1 MSSLLEE
8 AIVDAKA
15 LKEAALKNAENV
27 VLEKYSGEVKKA
39 LDTLLEQ
46 EELEEGGGGEDETL
60 TEFTDDIPY
69 AFQNEELDE
78 APEDE
83 IVEIDFDALKARLE
97 EEDEVVEEEDL
108 NDALEMADDIAG
120 GEMAPE
126 LDASAAEDTA
136 ELGAEPVEP
145 LEEGKDRFIIMK
157 RTRAL
162 DDGKAQPS
170 NAYSNPA
177 TTKKAGVKAGH
188 VYDSKEAAEK
198 DAKKL
203 GDANPVGFTVVKLA
217 SKDLDEDLNL
227 SEDFI
232 KELVEELVVDMGTSP
247 AGFSSLG
254 GAENSVMQANNDAI
268 AAAKEAHL
276 EEEEEE
282 EIEEDTA
289 PDVVP
294 VELHEAKI
302 SELTES
308 NRELRALIVEAKD
321 QLTRLNLDNA
331 KLVYQN
337 KALNSISLNER
348 QKAQIVE
355 AVQSANSVEEA
366 SMIFETIQ
374 NAVGSTP
381 DQRTRP
387 QTLREAVQRPTSLLI
402 NSKRNNEATKD
413 PTMGRMLRL
422 AGLNK
427 KQ

>member
-46 EELEEGGGGEDETL
+46 EELEEGGEDETL

-120 GEMAPE
+120 GEMTPE

-136 ELGAEPVEP
+136 ELGAAPVEP

-157 RTRAL
+157 SSRAL

-170 NAYSNPA
+170 NAYSNPT

-217 SKDLDEDLNL
+217 GEDLDEDIDL

-232 KELVEELVVDMGTSP
+232 KGLVEELIVDMDTSP

-254 GAENSVMQANNDAI
+254 GAYNSVMQANNDAI
-268 AAAKEAHL
+268 ATAKEAHL

-294 VELHEAKI
+294 VELHETKI

-321 QLTRLNLDNA
+321 QLTKLNLDNA

-337 KALNSISLNER
+337 KALSSASLNER

-413 PTMGRMLRL
+413 PAMGRMLRL

-427 KQ
+427 

>member
-46 EELEEGGGGEDETL
+46 EELEKGGEDETL
-60 TEFTDDIPY
+60 TEFTDDVPY

-83 IVEIDFDALKARLE
+83 IVEIDFDALKEKIAQE
-97 EEDEVVEEEDL
+97 EAQGVEPMVDELQSSEEVAMEMGDPL
-108 NDALEMADDIAG
+108 DQMADR
-120 GEMAPE
+120 
-126 LDASAAEDTA
+126 DAEEGAA
-136 ELGAEPVEP
+136 ELGATPVEP

-157 RTRAL
+157 SSRAL
-162 DDGKAQPS
+162 DDGKAKPS

-188 VYDSKEAAEK
+188 VYDSKEAAQK

-232 KELVEELVVDMGTSP
+232 KELVEELVVDMDTSP

-282 EIEEDTA
+282 EIEEETA
-289 PDVVP
+289 PDVVSA
-294 VELHEAKI
+294 ELHEAKI

-337 KALNSISLNER
+337 KALNSASLNER

-427 KQ
+427 

>member
-46 EELEEGGGGEDETL
+46 EELEEGGEDETL
-60 TEFTDDIPY
+60 TEFTDDVPY
-69 AFQNEELDE
+69 AFQNEELD
-78 APEDE
+78 APDDDE

-97 EEDEVVEEEDL
+97 KEDEDVEEEDL
-108 NDALEMADDIAG
+108 NDALEMADDMAG
-120 GEMAPE
+120 GKMAPE
-126 LDASAAEDTA
+126 LEASPEEDAAED
-136 ELGAEPVEP
+136 
-145 LEEGKDRFIIMK
+145 
-157 RTRAL
+157 L
-162 DDGKAQPS
+162 D
-170 NAYSNPA
+170 
-177 TTKKAGVKAGH
+177 
-188 VYDSKEAAEK
+188 
-198 DAKKL
+198 
-203 GDANPVGFTVVKLA
+203 GDI
-217 SKDLDEDLNL
+217 DL

-232 KELVEELVVDMGTSP
+232 KGLVEELILDMDTSP

-254 GAENSVMQANNDAI
+254 GAYNSVMQANNDAI

-321 QLTRLNLDNA
+321 QLTKLNLDNA

-337 KALNSISLNER
+337 KALNSVSLNER

-374 NAVGSTP
+374 NAVGNTP
-381 DQRTRP
+381 NQRTRP

-413 PTMGRMLRL
+413 PAMDRMLRL

-427 KQ
+427 

>member
-8 AIVDAKA
+8 AIVDARA
-15 LKEAALKNAENV
+15 LKEAALKNAENI
-27 VLEKYSGEVKKA
+27 VLEKYSGEVRKA

-46 EELEEGGGGEDETL
+46 EEPAAEDDTL
-60 TEFTDDIPY
+60 TEFTNDVPY
-69 AFQNEELDE
+69 AFQNEELD
-78 APEDE
+78 APEDDE

-126 LDASAAEDTA
+126 LDASAAEDAA
-136 ELGAEPVEP
+136 ELGASPVEP

-157 RTRAL
+157 SSRAL

-203 GDANPVGFTVVKLA
+203 GDVNPVGFAVVKLA
-217 SKDLDEDLNL
+217 AEDLDEDIDL
-227 SEDFI
+227 SGLFI
-232 KELVEELVVDMGTSP
+232 EELVEELVVDMIPRPQGW
-247 AGFSSLG
+247 SSVNS
-254 GAENSVMQANNDAI
+254 ANNSVEQANNDAME
-268 AAAKEAHL
+268 AAVQAHL
-276 EEEEEE
+276 EEQDEEEMQE
-282 EIEEDTA
+282 ETA
-289 PDVVP
+289 PDVVCDHGLY
-294 VELHEAKI
+294 ESQI

-321 QLTRLNLDNA
+321 QLTKLNLDNA

-337 KALNSISLNER
+337 KALNSASLNER

-374 NAVGSTP
+374 NAVGNTP

-402 NSKRNNEATKD
+402 NSNKRNNEATKD

-427 KQ
+427 

>member
-46 EELEEGGGGEDETL
+46 EDLEEGGVDETQTQF
-60 TEFTDDIPY
+60 TEDIPY
-69 AFQNEELDE
+69 AFQDEELDE
-78 APEDE
+78 AAEDE
-83 IVEIDFDALKARLE
+83 IVEINFDALKTRLE
-97 EEDEVVEEEDL
+97 EEDEVVEEDAL
-108 NDALEMADDIAG
+108 NDALEMADDMAG
-120 GEMAPE
+120 DPDAGMEA
-126 LDASAAEDTA
+126 ASAEEDAA
-136 ELGAEPVEP
+136 ELGAAPVEP
-145 LEEGKDRFIIMK
+145 LEE
-157 RTRAL
+157 
-162 DDGKAQPS
+162 
-170 NAYSNPA
+170 
-177 TTKKAGVKAGH
+177 
-188 VYDSKEAAEK
+188 
-198 DAKKL
+198 
-203 GDANPVGFTVVKLA
+203 
-217 SKDLDEDLNL
+217 DEDLNL

-232 KELVEELVVDMGTSP
+232 KELVEELVVDMDTSP

-294 VELHEAKI
+294 VELHETKI

-321 QLTRLNLDNA
+321 QLTKLNLDNA

-337 KALNSISLNER
+337 KALGSASLNER
-348 QKAQIVE
+348 QKTQIVE

-374 NAVGSTP
+374 NAVGSSP

-427 KQ
+427 

>member
-46 EELEEGGGGEDETL
+46 EEPEESGEDEAL
-60 TEFTDDIPY
+60 TEFTDGVPY
-69 AFQNEELDE
+69 AFQNEELD
-78 APEDE
+78 APDDE
-83 IVEIDFDALKARLE
+83 IVEIDFDALKEKLAL
-97 EEDEVVEEEDL
+97 EDEDVEEKDL
-108 NDALEMADDIAG
+108 NDALEMADD
-120 GEMAPE
+120 MAPE
-126 LDASAAEDTA
+126 LKASAEEDTA
-136 ELGAEPVEP
+136 ELRAEPVEP
-145 LEEGKDRFIIMK
+145 PEE
-157 RTRAL
+157 
-162 DDGKAQPS
+162 DD
-170 NAYSNPA
+170 
-177 TTKKAGVKAGH
+177 
-188 VYDSKEAAEK
+188 
-198 DAKKL
+198 
-203 GDANPVGFTVVKLA
+203 
-217 SKDLDEDLNL
+217 DLNL

-232 KELVEELVVDMGTSP
+232 KELAEELILDMDTSP

-254 GAENSVMQANNDAI
+254 GAYNSVEQANNDAI
-268 AAAKEAHL
+268 AAVKEAHL

-294 VELHEAKI
+294 VELHETKI

-308 NRELRALIVEAKD
+308 NRELRALIVEAKG
-321 QLTRLNLDNA
+321 QLTKLNLDNA

-337 KALNSISLNER
+337 KALNSVSLNER

-374 NAVGSTP
+374 NAVGNTP

-402 NSKRNNEATKD
+402 NSKRNNKATKD
-413 PTMGRMLRL
+413 PAMDRMLRL

-427 KQ
+427 

>member
-8 AIVDAKA
+8 AIVDARA
-15 LKEAALKNAENV
+15 LKEAALKNAENI
-27 VLEKYSGEVKKA
+27 VLEKYSGEVRKA

-46 EELEEGGGGEDETL
+46 EEPAAEDDTL
-60 TEFTDDIPY
+60 TEFADEVPY
-69 AFQNEELDE
+69 AFQNEELD
-78 APEDE
+78 APEDDE

-108 NDALEMADDIAG
+108 NDALEMADDMAG
-120 GEMAPE
+120 GEEAPE
-126 LDASAAEDTA
+126 LEASAEEDAA

-145 LEEGKDRFIIMK
+145 LDEEID
-157 RTRAL
+157 
-162 DDGKAQPS
+162 
-170 NAYSNPA
+170 
-177 TTKKAGVKAGH
+177 
-188 VYDSKEAAEK
+188 
-198 DAKKL
+198 
-203 GDANPVGFTVVKLA
+203 
-217 SKDLDEDLNL
+217 L

-232 KELVEELVVDMGTSP
+232 KGLVEELVVDMIPRPQGW
-247 AGFSSLG
+247 SSVNS
-254 GAENSVMQANNDAI
+254 ANNSVEQANNDAM
-268 AAAKEAHL
+268 AAAQAAHL
-276 EEEEEE
+276 EEQDEDELEEE
-282 EIEEDTA
+282 TA
-289 PDVVP
+289 PDVVSDAALY
-294 VELHEAKI
+294 ESQI

-321 QLTRLNLDNA
+321 QLTKLNLDNA

-337 KALNSISLNER
+337 KALNSASLNER
-348 QKAQIVE
+348 QKNQIVE

-427 KQ
+427 

>member
-46 EELEEGGGGEDETL
+46 EDLEEAPVDLEEDDTL
-60 TEFTDDIPY
+60 TEFTDEVPY
-69 AFQNEELDE
+69 AFQNEELDALE
-78 APEDE
+78 EDE
-83 IVEIDFDALKARLE
+83 IVEIDFDALKERLK
-97 EEDEVVEEEDL
+97 EEDEVVGEGDL
-108 NDALEMADDIAG
+108 TDALEMAEDMAG
-120 GEMAPE
+120 GDPLDQMANR
-126 LDASAAEDTA
+126 DAKEDAA
-136 ELGAEPVEP
+136 ELGATPVEP
-145 LEEGKDRFIIMK
+145 LEE
-157 RTRAL
+157 
-162 DDGKAQPS
+162 
-170 NAYSNPA
+170 
-177 TTKKAGVKAGH
+177 
-188 VYDSKEAAEK
+188 
-198 DAKKL
+198 
-203 GDANPVGFTVVKLA
+203 
-217 SKDLDEDLNL
+217 DEDLNL
-227 SEDFI
+227 SEEFI
-232 KELVEELVVDMGTSP
+232 KELVEELVVDMVPRPQGW
-247 AGFSSLG
+247 SSVNS
-254 GAENSVMQANNDAI
+254 ANNSVEQANNDAM
-268 AAAKEAHL
+268 AAAQAAHL
-276 EEEEEE
+276 EEQDEDELEEE
-282 EIEEDTA
+282 TA
-289 PDVVP
+289 SDVVSDAALY
-294 VELHEAKI
+294 ESKI

-321 QLTRLNLDNA
+321 QLTKLNLDNA

-337 KALNSISLNER
+337 KALSSASLNER

-427 KQ
+427 

>member
-8 AIVDAKA
+8 AIVDARA
-15 LKEAALKNAENV
+15 LKEAALKNAENI
-27 VLEKYSGEVKKA
+27 VLEKYSGEVRKA

-46 EELEEGGGGEDETL
+46 EEPAAEDDTL
-60 TEFTDDIPY
+60 TEFADEVPY
-69 AFQNEELDE
+69 AFQNEELD
-78 APEDE
+78 APEDDE
-83 IVEIDFDALKARLE
+83 IVEIDFNALKARLE

-108 NDALEMADDIAG
+108 NDALEMADDMAG

-126 LDASAAEDTA
+126 LEASAEEDAA

-145 LEEGKDRFIIMK
+145 LDEEID
-157 RTRAL
+157 
-162 DDGKAQPS
+162 
-170 NAYSNPA
+170 
-177 TTKKAGVKAGH
+177 
-188 VYDSKEAAEK
+188 
-198 DAKKL
+198 
-203 GDANPVGFTVVKLA
+203 
-217 SKDLDEDLNL
+217 L

-232 KELVEELVVDMGTSP
+232 KGLVEELVVDMIPRPQGW
-247 AGFSSLG
+247 SSVNS
-254 GAENSVMQANNDAI
+254 ANNSVEQANNDAM
-268 AAAKEAHL
+268 AAAQAAHL
-276 EEEEEE
+276 EEQDEDELEEE
-282 EIEEDTA
+282 TA
-289 PDVVP
+289 PDVVSDAALY
-294 VELHEAKI
+294 ESQI

-321 QLTRLNLDNA
+321 QLTKLNLDNA

-337 KALNSISLNER
+337 KALNSASLNER
-348 QKAQIVE
+348 QKNQIVE

-427 KQ
+427 

>member
-8 AIVDAKA
+8 AIVDARA
-15 LKEAALKNAENV
+15 LKEAALKNAENI
-27 VLEKYSGEVKKA
+27 VLEKYSGEVRKA

-46 EELEEGGGGEDETL
+46 EDLEEAPVEDDTL
-60 TEFTDDIPY
+60 TEFTDEVPY
-69 AFQNEELDE
+69 AFQNEELDALE
-78 APEDE
+78 EDE
-83 IVEIDFDALKARLE
+83 IVEIDFDALKEKLTA
-97 EEDEVVEEEDL
+97 EDEVVEEEDL
-108 NDALEMADDIAG
+108 NDALEMADDMAG

-126 LDASAAEDTA
+126 LEASAAEDAASIAGDTSR
-136 ELGAEPVEP
+136 VN
-145 LEEGKDRFIIMK
+145 LEEGKGRFIIMK
-157 RTRAL
+157 SSRAL

-203 GDANPVGFTVVKLA
+203 GDVNPVGFAVVKLA
-217 SKDLDEDLNL
+217 AEDLDEDIDL
-227 SEDFI
+227 SGLFI
-232 KELVEELVVDMGTSP
+232 EELVEELVVDMIPRPQGW
-247 AGFSSLG
+247 SSVNS
-254 GAENSVMQANNDAI
+254 ANNSVEQANNNAME
-268 AAAKEAHL
+268 AAVQAHL
-276 EEEEEE
+276 EEQDEEEMQE
-282 EIEEDTA
+282 ETA
-289 PDVVP
+289 PDVVCDHGLY
-294 VELHEAKI
+294 ESQI

-321 QLTRLNLDNA
+321 QLTKLNLDNA

-337 KALNSISLNER
+337 KALNSASLNER
-348 QKAQIVE
+348 QKNQIVE

-427 KQ
+427 